1 MNARA
6 DFVGRRS
13 PGSDH
18 VDLALVVFPDEREG
32 EKLLCR
38 ARGKTGDDGAA
49 EPARH
54 GAQHGLAVV
63 DARDDVER
71 AGVDAVFGEEFLPGE
86 LRAGTALAE
95 DERLAEQRV
104 ARFPGVEHG
113 AVARRVGRD
122 EHERVGGDA
131 VVGKLARVQHRADEA
146 DVRFAL
152 QYGGVDGGAV
162 AAAEQKAEIR
172 VSR

>member
-1 MNARA
+1 MQRPAVEEKVDERARGLCRA
-6 DFVGRRS
+6 AVT
-13 PGSDH
+13 GSDH

-71 AGVDAVFGEEFLPGE
+71 AGVDAVFGEEFLPEIG
-86 LRAGTALAE
+86 RASC
-95 DERLAEQRV
+95 R
-104 ARFPGVEHG
+104 
-113 AVARRVGRD
+113 
-122 EHERVGGDA
+122 ERV
-131 VVGKLARVQHRADEA
+131 
-146 DVRFAL
+146 
-152 QYGGVDGGAV
+152 
-162 AAAEQKAEIR
+162 
-172 VSR
+172 